1 MLSYLNIKVRY
12 AHFSCKVFKK
22 TQLELKALMFLY
34 NLKVKIVYKKIQE
47 TSIRYTTFRNKL
59 IKKGITY

>member
-1 MLSYLNIKVRY
+1 MLIFRVKYS
-12 AHFSCKVFKK
+12 KK